1 MWTALFEGRIVR
13 PETVATMVRPRS
25 AVPEDERRYGL
36 GFWLHETSDVVMLT
50 GYDAGA
56 SFRSAHDPTHSRTR
70 TVISNQTEQAWD
82 MNDAL
87 EDVLGVL

>member
-1 MWTALFEGRIVR
+1 
-13 PETVATMVRPRS
+13 
-25 AVPEDERRYGL
+25 
-36 GFWLHETSDVVMLT
+36 VVMLT